1 MGSSPKS
8 LCEAEYSLPNSAESM
23 PLGATRR
30 VQKRSD
36 IDTAAAA
43 PRNRKHNFQ
52 KGEIQRFSQISDF
65 KFLSSVLPARNTRQL
80 YRKAQIVAVL
90 GKPEETKHE
99 PENSAPVTRWKIIP
113 GWVEPWRGRLA
124 EWGKATRSWR
134 RRALLFL
141 AVVGPGVITSNVDND
156 AGGISVYSQ
165 AGAMYGYALL
175 WSLIPMTIALYVT
188 EEMCARM
195 GVVTG
200 KGLSDLI
207 REEFGFRPTFFLIL
221 AGLVVD
227 MGNVA
232 AEFAGVAASMQ
243 IFHISKYISVPI
255 AAIFVWILVL
265 RGTAR
270 SVEKIFLAA
279 CVLYLSYV
287 ASSFLAKPDWLLAAK
302 NTVIPT
308 MHLDGGYLLM
318 LTALVGTTIA
328 PWQFFYLQAAFVEK
342 RVARRQY
349 PQARADVAVGSVSCM
364 AIVFFIIVCT
374 AATLHASGHTNIVD
388 AGEAAQA
395 LVPLAGKWAG
405 MLFAF
410 GLLNAS
416 LFAASILPLS
426 TAHVICEGMGF
437 EAGIDHKF
445 NDAPIF
451 YSLYTGMIVVGA
463 AVILIPRAPLEKI
476 LVLSQVGNGI
486 WLPVVLIFMLLLVN
500 RRDLMGDLVNTR
512 TFNVIAWVTTIAM
525 IVLTLVLVYV
535 SIFHSSSVPGL
546 PGS

>member
-1 MGSSPKS
+1 
-8 LCEAEYSLPNSAESM
+8 
-23 PLGATRR
+23 
-30 VQKRSD
+30 
-36 IDTAAAA
+36 
-43 PRNRKHNFQ
+43 
-52 KGEIQRFSQISDF
+52 
-65 KFLSSVLPARNTRQL
+65 
-80 YRKAQIVAVL
+80 VAVL
-90 GKPEETKHE
+90 GE
-99 PENSAPVTRWKIIP
+99 PENPKQGTESPVPAIRWKLIP
-113 GWVEPWRGRLA
+113 GWIEPWRGRLA
-124 EWGKATRSWR
+124 GWGRASRFWR
-134 RRALLFL
+134 TRALLFL
-141 AVVGPGVITSNVDND
+141 AVVGPGIITSNVDND

-227 MGNVA
+227 MGNVT
-232 AEFAGVAASMQ
+232 AEFAGVAASME
-243 IFHISKYISVPI
+243 IVHISKYISVPL

-270 SVEKIFLAA
+270 AVEKIFLVA
-279 CVLYLSYV
+279 CFFYLSYV
-287 ASSFLAKPDWLLAAK
+287 ASSVLAKPDWLFAAK

-308 MHLDGGYLLM
+308 LHLDGGYLLM

-349 PQARADVAVGSVSCM
+349 PQARADVLIGSISCM

-405 MLFAF
+405 YLFAF

-426 TAHVICEGMGF
+426 TSHVICEGMGF

-463 AVILIPRAPLEKI
+463 AIILIPRAPLEKI
-476 LVLSQVGNGI
+476 LILSQVGNGI
-486 WLPVVLIFMLLLVN
+486 WLPVVLIFILLLVN
-500 RRDLMGDLVNTR
+500 RRDLMGDLVNSR
-512 TFNVIAWVTTIAM
+512 TFNVVAWVTTVAM
-525 IVLTLVLVYV
+525 IALTLVLVYV
-535 SIFHSSSVPGL
+535 TLFHSGGSVPGL

>member
-1 MGSSPKS
+1 
-8 LCEAEYSLPNSAESM
+8 
-23 PLGATRR
+23 
-30 VQKRSD
+30 
-36 IDTAAAA
+36 
-43 PRNRKHNFQ
+43 
-52 KGEIQRFSQISDF
+52 
-65 KFLSSVLPARNTRQL
+65 
-80 YRKAQIVAVL
+80 VAVL
-90 GKPEETKHE
+90 GKPEETKPE
-99 PENSAPVTRWKIIP
+99 TENSAPVIRWKVIP
-113 GWVEPWRGRLA
+113 GWVEPWRERLA
-124 EWGKATRSWR
+124 EWAKATRFWR

-221 AGLVVD
+221 AGLIVD

-232 AEFAGVAASMQ
+232 AEFAGVAASTQ
-243 IFHISKYISVPI
+243 IFGISKYISVPL

-270 SVEKIFLAA
+270 SVEKIFLLV
-279 CVLYLSYV
+279 CLLYLSYI
-287 ASSFLAKPDWLLAAK
+287 ASAVLAKPDWLLAAK

-308 MHLDGGYLLM
+308 LHFDGGYLLM
-318 LTALVGTTIA
+318 LTALIGTTIA

-349 PQARADVAVGSVSCM
+349 PQARADVLIGSISCM
-364 AIVFFIIVCT
+364 VIVFFIIVCT
-374 AATLHASGHTNIVD
+374 AATLNVAKHYNIVD

-405 MLFAF
+405 ILFAF

-426 TAHVICEGMGF
+426 TSHVICEGMGF

-463 AVILIPRAPLEKI
+463 AVILIPRAPLQKI
-476 LVLSQVGNGI
+476 LILSQVGNGI
-486 WLPVVLIFMLLLVN
+486 WLPVVLIFILLLVN
-500 RRDLMGDLVNTR
+500 RRDLMGDLVNSR
-512 TFNVIAWVTTIAM
+512 TFNVVAWVTTVAM
-525 IVLTLVLVYV
+525 IALTLVLVYV
-535 SIFHSSSVPGL
+535 SIFRSGSVPGL

>member
-1 MGSSPKS
+1 M
-8 LCEAEYSLPNSAESM
+8 
-23 PLGATRR
+23 
-30 VQKRSD
+30 
-36 IDTAAAA
+36 
-43 PRNRKHNFQ
+43 
-52 KGEIQRFSQISDF
+52 
-65 KFLSSVLPARNTRQL
+65 
-80 YRKAQIVAVL
+80 L
-90 GKPEETKHE
+90 GKHGKAKRAA
-99 PENSAPVTRWKIIP
+99 ENLAAVTRWKLVP
-113 GWVEPWRGRLA
+113 EWVEPWRARLS
-124 EWGKATRSWR
+124 EWNKRTRIWR
-134 RRALLFL
+134 RRLLLFL

-207 REEFGFRPTFFLIL
+207 REEFGFRPTFFIIL

-243 IFHISKYISVPI
+243 IFGISKYISVPI
-255 AAIFVWILVL
+255 AALAVWFLVMG
-265 RGTAR
+265 GTSR
-270 SVEKIFLAA
+270 VVEKIFLAA

-287 ASSFLAKPDWLLAAK
+287 ASAILAKPDWLLAAK
-302 NTVIPT
+302 STVIPS
-308 MHLDGGYLLM
+308 MQFNGGYLLM
-318 LTALVGTTIA
+318 LTALIGTTIA
-328 PWQFFYLQAAFVEK
+328 PWQFFYLQAGFVEK

-349 PQARADVAVGSVSCM
+349 KQARADVMVGSISCM

-374 AATLHASGHTNIVD
+374 AATLHVSGHLVIND
-388 AGEAAQA
+388 ASEAAQS

-405 MLFAF
+405 SLFAF

-437 EAGIDHKF
+437 EAGMDHKF

-451 YSLYTGMIVVGA
+451 YSLYTGMILVGA
-463 AVILIPRAPLEKI
+463 AVILIPNAPLQKI
-476 LVLSQVGNGI
+476 LVFSQVGNGI
-486 WLPVVLIFMLLLVN
+486 WLPVVLVFMLLLVN
-500 RRDLMGDLVNTR
+500 RRDLMGDQVNTS
-512 TFNVIAWVTTIAM
+512 TFNLIAWITVIGVIA
-525 IVLTLVLVYV
+525 LTFVLVYV
-535 SIFHSSSVPGL
+535 TLFHSGSVPGL
-546 PGS
+546 SP